1 MMPRGDGAAAFHRLT
16 SEMSRR
22 SSSFSFDFPQNKTF
36 MYCTMRLKSYKA
48 FRLQFEEDSLI
59 SGDVRSVSPILY
71 LMDRLDPNAVVD
83 DEDQR

>member
-1 MMPRGDGAAAFHRLT
+1 
-16 SEMSRR
+16 
-22 SSSFSFDFPQNKTF
+22 
-36 MYCTMRLKSYKA
+36 MRLKSYKA
-48 FRLQFEEDSLI
+48 FRLKFEEDSLI